1 MASDESSSDGNA
13 PQIAYWNDRAGFIW
27 TEFQER
33 LDALF
38 APLTAAALNAA
49 APAAGERVLDIGCGC
64 GETVLELARRVRPSG
79 WVVGIDVSMPMSAR
93 ARERVAAE
101 KLGNAEVIL
110 ADAATYEFP
119 AARTDLLFSRFGV
132 MFFADPL
139 AAFANLRRAMKPG
152 GRLAWAVWRSL
163 ADNPWAS
170 VPLEA
175 ARSLLPP
182 QPPPVPLAPGPFA
195 FADPDR
201 VSRILGEA
209 GWREVRYM
217 RHDAPMQLATAGRLG
232 EAAEFATRVGPL
244 ARALAD
250 SPPELRPKVCEQV
263 ANALTAH
270 DGPDGIRL
278 PGSIWIVSAKA

>member
-49 APAAGERVLDIGCGC
+49 APAAGERVRDIGCGC
-64 GETVLELARRVRPSG
+64 GETVLELARRVGPSG
-79 WVVGIDVSMPMSAR
+79 WVAGIDVSMPMSAR
-93 ARERVAAE
+93 ARERLAAE

-119 AARTDLLFSRFGV
+119 GARADLLFSRFGV
-132 MFFADPL
+132 MFFADPP
-139 AAFANLRRAMKPG
+139 AAFANLRRAMKPS
-152 GRLAWAVWRSL
+152 GRLACAVWRSL
-163 ADNPWAS
+163 ADNPWAG

-175 ARSLLPP
+175 ARPLLPP
-182 QPPPVPLAPGPFA
+182 QPPPLPLAPGPFA

-201 VSRILGEA
+201 VSRILSEA
-209 GWREVRYM
+209 GWREVRCV
-217 RHDAPMQLATAGRLG
+217 RHDAPMQLAAGGQLG
-232 EAAEFATRVGPL
+232 EAAEFATRIGPL

-250 SPPELRPKVCEQV
+250 APPELRAKVREQV
-263 ANALTAH
+263 AGALAAH
-270 DGPDGIRL
+270 DGSDGIHL